1 MTNTRGDRLKLARSR
16 FFASARAAAR
26 AMDIPPATYGAHERA
41 EHPGGRD
48 FSAGDA
54 LRYARRFRVTGE
66 WLLLGTGTPPGAE
79 HVPEAEIG
87 SNLASLARLLE
98 SAAVLAEGQITILGK
113 IRSAAP
119 RTMRKVWSK
128 SKVEK
133 RGNDKSNEDIAA
145 FAKLDRAFHRLETA
159 RLASERLIVELRG
172 LLNAPKSRDRS

>member
-54 LRYARRFRVTGE
+54 LRYAKRFRVSGE
-66 WLLLGTGTPPGAE
+66 WLLLGTGTAPGADL
-79 HVPEAEIG
+79 PEPEFN
-87 SNLASLARLLE
+87 SVASIAQSLE
-98 SAAVLAEGQITILGK
+98 TTAVLAEVQIKALEK
-113 IRSAAP
+113 IRNAAP
-119 RTMRKVWSK
+119 KAMRKVRSK

-133 RGNDKSNEDIAA
+133 RGSDTSNEDSSA
-145 FAKLDRAFHRLETA
+145 FARLDRAFHRLETSGF
-159 RLASERLIVELRG
+159 ASEQLILELRG